1 MVGLR
6 FVGASLALCECVTN
20 CFSCAPPGGWAVTG
34 VRAGMAL
41 GQEAPVSLSR
51 VLKEETMLKKPLAIA
66 AAAAALGMGV
76 VSTQASAGDPVLGAL
91 LGGGIGA
98 AIGHSA
104 GGRDGGV
111 VGGVPGALVGSS
123 IPASDGHYHPGYY
136 NRGHL
141 HRRPFPP

>member
-66 AAAAALGMGV
+66 ATAAALGMGV

-98 AIGHSA
+98 AIGHNA

-111 VGGVPGALVGSS
+111 VGGEHGAPVRSAIPESS
-123 IPASDGHYHPGYY
+123 GHCD
-136 NRGHL
+136 
-141 HRRPFPP
+141 RRYFKPR